1 MVTFAAISW
10 LALSTQAP
18 PVNPLKPEATIKEEA
33 GFQRAVFTS
42 AKGTITVI
50 LPTDIAQGDTISGTY
65 FTDEKAKD
73 VEGIQID
80 LGDAHGPPPEIANNP
95 RRKWVVPLNA
105 GPRLSLTVW
114 TSDGVSFGTTYVL
127 VATKKPGLSE
137 FNFPN
142 FARIAAPLLIPG
154 PFDGDAEN
162 TTIKAA
168 GVECPVLAESPRGV
182 VALIP
187 SSMKMGEST
196 VELQEQRA
204 KAEAPIRMLTVLIS
218 SPKASISIG
227 EPSNVTLKVDG
238 LVGVSLTKLPMIIVE
253 NLTPKV
259 VNLEGRIK
267 HYIETRASEDGTYS
281 RTLLL
286 TRVSTGKFAIS
297 ATVDP
302 GPGTKVVPNNG
313 H

>member
-1 MVTFAAISW
+1 
-10 LALSTQAP
+10 
-18 PVNPLKPEATIKEEA
+18 
-33 GFQRAVFTS
+33 
-42 AKGTITVI
+42 
-50 LPTDIAQGDTISGTY
+50 
-65 FTDEKAKD
+65 
-73 VEGIQID
+73 
-80 LGDAHGPPPEIANNP
+80 
-95 RRKWVVPLNA
+95 
-105 GPRLSLTVW
+105 
-114 TSDGVSFGTTYVL
+114 
-127 VATKKPGLSE
+127 
-137 FNFPN
+137 
-142 FARIAAPLLIPG
+142 
-154 PFDGDAEN
+154 
-162 TTIKAA
+162 
-168 GVECPVLAESPRGV
+168 
-182 VALIP
+182 
-187 SSMKMGEST
+187 MKMGEST